1 MSIEYTYEVIAVD
14 AAAKCMEV
22 VYQASGRQTMHI
34 GARLPYEGETLEAV
48 VKMYEPVAHWLEQER
63 DVVVPPVGA
72 SGTIVPVQVPDEVEE
87 IVQPQTIYD
96 VGATTLLVSNV

>member
-34 GARLPYEGETLEAV
+34 GARLPYEGETLEDV
-48 VKMYEPVAHWLEQER
+48 VEMYEPVAHWLEQER

-72 SGTIVPVQVPDEVEE
+72 SGTIVQVQVSAVEE
-87 IVQPQTIYD
+87 IVQLQTIYD
-96 VGATTLLVSNV
+96 VGATDMLVSNV

>member
-1 MSIEYTYEVIAVD
+1 MSIEYTYEIVAVD

-48 VKMYEPVAHWLEQER
+48 VKMYEPVAYWLEQER
-63 DVVVPPVGA
+63 EVVVPPVGA
-72 SGTIVPVQVPDEVEE
+72 SGTIVPVQVPAVEE
-87 IVQPQTIYD
+87 IAQPETVYD
-96 VGATTLLVSNV
+96 VGATTMLVSNV